1 MQKALIDSIE
11 CKKKKE
17 GEVEKLMKDNVN
29 EFVKCKYQLYI
40 IQIYMK
46 VIENEKNDNLSDL
59 EKEIERSKNIES
71 MNIMWKTYMNWIK
84 EK

>member
-1 MQKALIDSIE
+1 MKIVVVGCTHAGTAAVVNL
-11 CKKKKE
+11 KE
-17 GEVEKLMKDNVN
+17 LHPESE
-29 EFVKCKYQLYI
+29 I
-40 IQIYMK
+40 TIY
-46 VIENEKNDNLSDL
+46 EKNDNLSDL